1 MSATGSGLLQ
11 GGVAIRLQA
20 YYRTAGALLRE
31 LSRAVN
37 RGRTVIRAESGL
49 PVGTRLV
56 LALSTSALKRPI
68 EVSGTV
74 TASRPKGAL
83 FEILLR
89 YDFDLERFRP
99 RLAQAMAALRREEP
113 PRRPRLEAR
122 VPLSLEVDARTVG
135 RSLAG
140 SVENVSRA
148 GCRLRLR
155 GSRLPRLARGDGLE
169 LALGGGG
176 PERRRPLRLG
186 LEVRWARAAGRA
198 ASARRELLVGGRFV
212 GVGPEARAR
221 IAAILDFEDYRPRIR
236 VRRIIKNGGKRAR
249 KDGKRGRARR

>member
-1 MSATGSGLLQ
+1 MIWPFADKRHVSALLD
-11 GGVAIRLQA
+11 GRVAIRLQA

-56 LALSTSALKRPI
+56 LALSTGALKRPI
-68 EVSGTV
+68 EVGGTV

-83 FEILLR
+83 FEIVLR

-122 VPLSLEVDARTVG
+122 VPLSLDVDARGLG
-135 RSLAG
+135 RSLAV

-148 GCRLRLR
+148 GCRLRLS

-176 PERRRPLRLG
+176 PDRRGPLRLG
-186 LEVRWARAAGRA
+186 LEVRWARRSGR
-198 ASARRELLVGGRFV
+198 SRKELVMGGRFV
-212 GVGPEARAR
+212 ELGRAARAR
-221 IAAILDFEDYRPRIR
+221 IAAILDFEDYRPRLR
-236 VRRIIKNGGKRAR
+236 VRRIIKKG
-249 KDGKRGRARR
+249 GKRGRARR